1 MYTHISLLVKLIEI
15 NKYLDNDDNGDN
27 DDEPMTLSESE
38 VDERQR
44 KGNGVFFW
52 KQIISH
58 KLRNRCWCNTF
69 IYIK

>member
-38 VDERQR
+38 VDER
-44 KGNGVFFW
+44 
-52 KQIISH
+52 
-58 KLRNRCWCNTF
+58 
-69 IYIK
+69 